1 MVPVLPRYLILDR
14 DQKSLIE
21 RHVSALER
29 TLTMTP
35 TENAKCAELTM
46 IAVSKMGMVLAGRE
60 TGEYAAEARGEAYM
74 DALDD
79 VPSWAVQ
86 EAIRKWH
93 RAECGPKH
101 DYKWQ
106 PVPAMLREI
115 AQIEVYRVRS
125 TVRRLGQI
133 VAAEPEVEFT
143 DEHRSDMRARL
154 SALVSG
160 TLDANRTATDEAT
173 GEKPAPSSEEENA
186 A

>member
-1 MVPVLPRYLILDR
+1 MPW
-14 DQKSLIE
+14 
-21 RHVSALER
+21 
-29 TLTMTP
+29 MTFR
-35 TENAKCAELTM
+35 
-46 IAVSKMGMVLAGRE
+46 VGRC
-60 TGEYAAEARGEAYM
+60 
-74 DALDD
+74 
-79 VPSWAVQ
+79 
-86 EAIRKWH
+86 RKPFANGTV
-93 RAECGPKH
+93 RNVA
-101 DYKWQ
+101 
-106 PVPAMLREI
+106 AMLREI